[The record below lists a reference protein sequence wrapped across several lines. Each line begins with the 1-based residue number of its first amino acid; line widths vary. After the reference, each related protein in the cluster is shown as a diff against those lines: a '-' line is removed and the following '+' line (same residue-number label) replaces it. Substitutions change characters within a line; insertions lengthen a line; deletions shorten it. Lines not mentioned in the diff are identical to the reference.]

1 MISYKSYNNELN
13 FIDKHITDTPIG
25 IVVYD
30 NLLQV

>member
-1 MISYKSYNNELN
+1 MISFKAYNNELK
-13 FIDKHITDTPIG
+13 FIDKHITETPIG